1 MYTLSKRLILQR
13 IYLTHNCPHYRGSL
27 LLEIR
32 NKINQSNRLFDQLI
46 NVNRVVLAL
55 SLRVMSCLIFNEI
68 HWLGENRFFK
78 GKYTA
83 SFIIDVGQWNFCQLH
98 SASLPMWRDPRSG
111 ITTSFKVRP
120 MSSLK
125 LKFQSGHATSQLQIC
140 EIIKEA
146 WNKHLIYLSLIK
158 FG

>member
-68 HWLGENRFFK
+68 H
-78 GKYTA
+78 
-83 SFIIDVGQWNFCQLH
+83 
-98 SASLPMWRDPRSG
+98 
-111 ITTSFKVRP
+111 
-120 MSSLK
+120 
-125 LKFQSGHATSQLQIC
+125 
-140 EIIKEA
+140 
-146 WNKHLIYLSLIK
+146 
-158 FG
+158 